1 MLTQSNLSPVHVN
14 YFTSCQSQHRML
26 FLILQRMSH
35 FKIKTVPA
43 SVVLYLSGQIA
54 WNISPY
60 FVHFLLLVKSRL
72 TCIILIITR
81 IKVQA
86 SNSKEEISLQ
96 LTILFIIFIYFGC
109 LTDKQWKKVLT
120 ISCISTFFCKYE
132 HFYSN

>member
-1 MLTQSNLSPVHVN
+1 MQLDCTVLVN
-14 YFTSCQSQHRML
+14 YFIYTGKLLQVRVNIEC
-26 FLILQRMSH
+26 FFKIILRRMSH
-35 FKIKTVPA
+35 FKIKNVSA
-43 SVVLYLSGQIA
+43 GVVLYLSSQIA

-96 LTILFIIFIYFGC
+96 LTVLFIIFIYFDC
-109 LTDKQWKKVLT
+109 LTDKQEKKVLNNFML
-120 ISCISTFFCKYE
+120 IYIFL
-132 HFYSN
+132 